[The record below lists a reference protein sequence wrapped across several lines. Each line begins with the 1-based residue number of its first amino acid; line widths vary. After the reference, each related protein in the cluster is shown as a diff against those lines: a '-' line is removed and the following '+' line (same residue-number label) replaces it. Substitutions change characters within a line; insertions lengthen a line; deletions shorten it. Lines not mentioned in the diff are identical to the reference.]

1 MDKICFVWKFSLQ
14 KKEEEKEKEGGG
26 DEEKEEEERICMLQ
40 IIPLTIIWFP
50 LT

>member
-1 MDKICFVWKFSLQ
+1 MDKICFVCKFSLQ

-40 IIPLTIIWFP
+40 IIPLTII
-50 LT
+50 